1 MKHDRRISYFVQTC
15 LWLCNSSSEN
25 TLKGCFVP
33 LNRFNFMRIR
43 CPRRAEAFPW
53 AAHLCGS
60 AASVLA
66 QVPSSLLWE
75 ECK

>member
-1 MKHDRRISYFVQTC
+1 MKIYRRISRFVQTC
-15 LWLCNSSSEN
+15 LWLCEPSSEN
-25 TLKGCFVP
+25 TRKGCFVR
-33 LNRFNFMRIR
+33 LNRSNFMRIR
-43 CPRRAEAFPW
+43 YVRRAEAFPW

-60 AASVLA
+60 VASVLA